1 VNRKIVL
8 VIILLVC
15 YSVPAICW
23 GKTENNK
30 IVFELTSTDSPHI
43 YAVSFKYDGEDR
55 RYVLFT
61 IPFVVDE
68 PRKGGKI
75 TVIHTEVWYDEISRN
90 FYALS
95 EKGVLTIV
103 PMNRPY
109 ELRKVKR

>member
-1 VNRKIVL
+1 VNRRIVL

-23 GKTENNK
+23 GKTENDK

-43 YAVSFKYDGEDR
+43 YAVGFRYNGEAR

-61 IPFVVDE
+61 IPLVVDE
-68 PRKGGKI
+68 PRKGGKL
-75 TVIHTEVWYDEISRN
+75 TVIHTEVWYDEISKN

-95 EKGVLTIV
+95 KNGVLTIV
-103 PMNRPY
+103 PINRPY
-109 ELRKVKR
+109 ELKKVKR